1 MKIKI
6 FGGLRNFTDNKSIVE
21 IEIDS
26 EKTVKEI
33 IDILKIPQN
42 YVFIVAKGGKAIKK
56 ETKVRNEDEIVITP
70 YISGG

>member
-6 FGGLRNFTDNKSIVE
+6 FGGLRNFTYGKNVVE

-42 YVFIVAKGGKAIKK
+42 HIFIVARGGKAIAK